1 MTISTQRKEKIMPR
15 YIISR
20 GEYVVH
26 NIIIEADDEDAAVQ
40 IAKDTSIH
48 DERWRDCGPV
58 GHDVLYQCEG
68 AALV

>member
-1 MTISTQRKEKIMPR
+1 MPR

-26 NIIIEADDEDAAVQ
+26 NIVIEAGNEDAAVQ
-40 IAKDTSIH
+40 IAKVASIH
-48 DERWRDCGPV
+48 DERWRDCGPL

-68 AALV
+68 EV

>member
-1 MTISTQRKEKIMPR
+1 MQGKEKIMPR

-26 NIIIEADDEDAAVQ
+26 NIIIEADDEDAAID

-48 DERWRDCGPV
+48 DERWRDCGPI

-68 AALV
+68 TAAQ